1 MENSLDYYVLDVFT
15 SRRLTGN
22 PLAVFFPPEP
32 LTTEEM
38 LAIAREMNL
47 SETTFV
53 SRRAPE
59 IEAAEGVRVRI
70 FTTQEELPFAGHPT
84 LGPAWLLHQQRG
96 GERVVLDLRVG
107 QIPVEFTER
116 DGQLMGE
123 MRQRDPELG
132 AVHAAEEVA
141 RAVGVPLADVDPS
154 LPIQTVSTGRAF
166 TMVPLRS
173 LEASGRLQVDARGA
187 MEFAQTHGGKFFY
200 FVTREVVTAGATLH
214 ARMQFYN
221 GEDPATGS
229 AAGCCT
235 AWAVRHGVL
244 ASEARGLIEQGLEIA
259 RPSFLHIRA
268 RRTVDGVTDVRV
280 GGGVVETARGE
291 YLLP

>member
-1 MENSLDYYVLDVFT
+1 MRRYPFVQLDVFT
-15 SRRLTGN
+15 HTPLEGN
-22 PLAVFFPPEP
+22 QLAVFPDARG
-32 LTTEEM
+32 LTTDEM
-38 LAIAREMNL
+38 QRLARETNL
-47 SETTFV
+47 SETTFIV
-53 SRRAPE
+53 PR
-59 IEAAEGVRVRI
+59 AAEVEAEHGVQVRI
-70 FTTQEELPFAGHPT
+70 FTVKEELPFAGHPT
-84 LGPAWLLHQQRG
+84 LGTACLLHQQRG
-96 GERVVLDLRVG
+96 GQRVVLDLKVG

-116 DGQLMGE
+116 DGRLMGE
-123 MRQRDPELG
+123 MRQRDPEFG

-141 RAVGVPLADVDPS
+141 RAVGVPLVDVDTS
-154 LPIQTVSTGRAF
+154 LPIQTVSTGMAF

-173 LEASGRLQVDARGA
+173 LEAIGRLQVDARGA

-280 GGGVVETARGE
+280 GGGVVETASGE